1 MIQGTQQS
9 LRLAAGL
16 TLDRL
21 LRHAASQRGD
31 QTALIDPPNRE
42 DFTAGPPRALT
53 YAQADRA

>member
-9 LRLAAGL
+9 LRPGL

-31 QTALIDPPNRE
+31 QIALIDPPNRE

>member
-31 QTALIDPPNRE
+31 QIALIDPPNRE

>member
-16 TLDRL
+16 TLDGL

-31 QTALIDPPNRE
+31 
-42 DFTAGPPRALT
+42 
-53 YAQADRA
+53 